1 MIYKA
6 SKISNGKS
14 FGEAERAEREL
25 GGEQRKG

>member
-14 FGEAERAEREL
+14 CGEAERAEREL
-25 GGEQRKG
+25 GEEQRKG